1 MFGST
6 THSSVS
12 MSRRAAR
19 TTVSRVA
26 ALAALAACLL
36 AMTSG
41 TPAADASVRWGD
53 TNISEARFFC
63 SPGQITI
70 RATIYTYN
78 GYNATNGFQ
87 YTVYNWLTGKW
98 SSYSSWQNM
107 PQTLVLSVPRGGNL
121 SIYVHYYHRNT
132 TDGRMVEW
140 YEYAETFTNG
150 VNSMGTGGLGGRCY
164 T

>member
-6 THSSVS
+6 THSPVS
-12 MSRRAAR
+12 RSPR
-19 TTVSRVA
+19 TLRTAVSRVA
-26 ALAALAACLL
+26 GLAAVIACLL

-78 GYNATNGFQ
+78 GYNATNAFQ
-87 YTVYNWLTGKW
+87 YTVYNWVTRQW
-98 SSYSSWQNM
+98 SSYSSWQSM
-107 PQTLVLSVPRGGNL
+107 PQSFAISVPRGGNL
-121 SIYVHYYHRNT
+121 TIYVHYYHRNT
-132 TDGRMVEW
+132 TDGKLAEW

-150 VNSMGTGGLGGRCY
+150 VNLNGAGGLGGRCY